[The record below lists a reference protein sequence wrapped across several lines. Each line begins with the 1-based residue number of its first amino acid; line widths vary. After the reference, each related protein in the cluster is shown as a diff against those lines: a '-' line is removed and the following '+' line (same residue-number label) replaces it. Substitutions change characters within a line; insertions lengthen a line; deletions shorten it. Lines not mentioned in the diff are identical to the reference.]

1 MPRLKATKYY
11 GLSKDTAL
19 KTINKIN
26 KERAKHY
33 KYYTNRDWQ
42 DYTNYDL
49 VLNTD
54 ILGVEGSAK
63 LIEDFVKNKNNNI

>member
-1 MPRLKATKYY
+1 MEEKKLTGIPSIDY
-11 GLSKDTAL
+11 
-19 KTINKIN
+19 KIN

-54 ILGVEGSAK
+54 ILGVKGSAK